1 MKNIFKK
8 VAAVVA
14 ATAVVM
20 AGSVATAVPA
30 SAAYLT
36 WINDDQVLSIS
47 NSRTAVSKDTSV
59 GTVQVRFGTYQGRQY
74 GWGRVLN
81 GRSNYVLFFE
91 VDTNGDRVMD
101 EGDTAYITGGNPIWT
116 WGAPTSSSSARAFRA
131 CLLSPSQFSCSE
143 TSNRTAWW

>member
-1 MKNIFKK
+1 MKNIFKRA
-8 VAAVVA
+8 AAVVA
-14 ATAVVM
+14 ATGVVM
-20 AGSVATAVPA
+20 AGSVATAAPA
-30 SAAYLT
+30 SAALT
-36 WINDDQVLSIS
+36 WIDDDQVLSIS

-81 GRSNYVLFFE
+81 GRTGYVLFFE

-101 EGDTAYITGGNPIWT
+101 EGATAYIPDGNPRWT

-131 CLLSPSQFSCSE
+131 CILNSSQFSCSE